1 MHPLG
6 FVAIHSLAISVHVEV
21 SLSVEVIEQGST
33 NTFSETTEKREM
45 KHRNLP
51 HHLRHVYY
59 A

>member
-21 SLSVEVIEQGST
+21 ILSVEVIEQGLA
-33 NTFSETTEKREM
+33 NTFSEITKKKGNE
-45 KHRNLP
+45 
-51 HHLRHVYY
+51 